1 MSFMA
6 LANQIDTPQ
15 NRAIQ
20 AKSQNSIKCK
30 KNNKMNSSNRELA
43 LLYLQKY
50 AEKDLKSMEKM
61 FSKDIILRD
70 WKIRVI
76 GIDSA
81 LAETKKNFDA
91 VKTLQIEVLSIYE
104 NQNTVAAEL
113 KITIDNKEE
122 LFVVDV
128 ITFNSENKISAIRAY
143 IGRGD
148 D

>member
-1 MSFMA
+1 MSFLA

-20 AKSQNSIKCK
+20 TKCKNSIKCK
-30 KNNKMNSSNRELA
+30 KNNRMNSSNRELA

>member
-1 MSFMA
+1 M
-6 LANQIDTPQ
+6 
-15 NRAIQ
+15 
-20 AKSQNSIKCK
+20 K
-30 KNNKMNSSNRELA
+30 SSNRELA

-50 AEKDLKSMEKM
+50 AEKDLESIEKM

-76 GIDSA
+76 GMESA
-81 LAETKKNFDA
+81 LVETKKNFDA

-113 KITIDNKEE
+113 KITINGKEE
-122 LFVVDV
+122 LYVIDV
-128 ITFNSENKISAIRAY
+128 ISVNSENKISAIRAY
-143 IGRGD
+143 VGRED